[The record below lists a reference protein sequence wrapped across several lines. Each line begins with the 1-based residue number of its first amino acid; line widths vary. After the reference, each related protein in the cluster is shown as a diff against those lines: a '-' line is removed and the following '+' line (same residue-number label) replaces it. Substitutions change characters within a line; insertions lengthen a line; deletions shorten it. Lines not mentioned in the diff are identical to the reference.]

1 MFIIYTYTI
10 AGLAVIILTV
20 LVQNIVAAVAHRKH
34 SSYVPGKVAED
45 LSHDSFVFRS
55 HRTFHN
61 SLENVNQFIIPAIL
75 CMFVGVTPLY
85 LAILVWVYGLCR
97 IVHMALYYA
106 MATERNPSPR
116 TYFYMIGLVTN
127 LILYVLLF
135 ISLI

>member
-1 MFIIYTYTI
+1 MFTVYTYAI
-10 AGLAVIILTV
+10 AGLAVIIFTV
-20 LVQNIVAAVAHRKH
+20 LVQNIVAAVAHRKQ

-45 LSHDSFVFRS
+45 LSHNSFVFRS

-75 CMFVGVTPLY
+75 CMFVGVAPLY
-85 LAILVWVYGLCR
+85 MAILVWVYGLCR

-106 MATERNPSPR
+106 VATESNPSPR
-116 TYFYMIGLVTN
+116 TYFYMIGLVIN

-135 ISLI
+135 MALI

>member
-1 MFIIYTYTI
+1 MFTVYTYAI
-10 AGLAVIILTV
+10 AGLAVIIFTV
-20 LVQNIVAAVAHRKH
+20 LIQNIVAAVAHRKQ

-85 LAILVWVYGLCR
+85 LAILAWVYGLCR

>member
-20 LVQNIVAAVAHRKH
+20 LVQNIVAAVAHRKQ

-61 SLENVNQFIIPAIL
+61 SLENVNQFTIPAIL
-75 CMFVGVTPLY
+75 CMFVGVTPFY

-106 MATERNPSPR
+106 VATERNPSPR

-127 LILYVLLF
+127 LILYVLLL

>member
-1 MFIIYTYTI
+1 MFIVYTYTI
-10 AGLAVIILTV
+10 AGLAIIILTV
-20 LVQNIVAAVAHRKH
+20 LVQNIVAAVAHRKQ

-85 LAILVWVYGLCR
+85 LAILAWVYGLCR

-135 ISLI
+135 MSLI

>member
-10 AGLAVIILTV
+10 AGLAVIIFTV
-20 LVQNIVAAVAHRKH
+20 LVQNIVAAVAHRKQ

-61 SLENVNQFIIPAIL
+61 SLENVNQFTIPAIL
-75 CMFVGVTPLY
+75 CMFVGVTPFY

>member
-1 MFIIYTYTI
+1 MFTVYTYVI
-10 AGLAVIILTV
+10 AGLAVIIFTV
-20 LVQNIVAAVAHRKH
+20 LVQNIVAAVAHRKQ

-45 LSHDSFVFRS
+45 LSHNSFVFRS

-75 CMFVGVTPLY
+75 CMFVGVAPLY
-85 LAILVWVYGLCR
+85 MAILVWVYGLCR

-106 MATERNPSPR
+106 VATESNPSPR
-116 TYFYMIGLVTN
+116 TYFYMIGLVIN

-135 ISLI
+135 MALI

>member
-1 MFIIYTYTI
+1 
-10 AGLAVIILTV
+10 
-20 LVQNIVAAVAHRKH
+20 
-34 SSYVPGKVAED
+34 SYVPGKVAED

>member
-1 MFIIYTYTI
+1 MFTVYTYAI
-10 AGLAVIILTV
+10 AGLAVIIFTV
-20 LVQNIVAAVAHRKH
+20 LIQNIVAAMAHRKQ

-85 LAILVWVYGLCR
+85 LAILAWVYGLCR
-97 IVHMALYYA
+97 IVHMALYYG

-135 ISLI
+135 VSLI

>member
-1 MFIIYTYTI
+1 MFTVYTYAI
-10 AGLAVIILTV
+10 AGLAVIIFTV
-20 LVQNIVAAVAHRKH
+20 LIQNIVAAVAHRKQ

-85 LAILVWVYGLCR
+85 LAILAWVYGLCR
-97 IVHMALYYA
+97 IVHMALYYG

-116 TYFYMIGLVTN
+116 TYFYLIGLVTN

-135 ISLI
+135 VSLI

>member
-1 MFIIYTYTI
+1 MFTVYTYAI
-10 AGLAVIILTV
+10 AGLAVIIFTV
-20 LVQNIVAAVAHRKH
+20 LIQNIVAAVAHRKQ

-85 LAILVWVYGLCR
+85 LAILAWVYGLCR
-97 IVHMALYYA
+97 IVHMALYYG

-116 TYFYMIGLVTN
+116 TYFYMVGLVTN

>member
-20 LVQNIVAAVAHRKH
+20 LVQNIVAAVAHRKQ

-75 CMFVGVTPLY
+75 CMFVGVTPFY

-106 MATERNPSPR
+106 VATERNPSPR

>member
-1 MFIIYTYTI
+1 MFTVYTYAI
-10 AGLAVIILTV
+10 AGLAVIIFTV
-20 LVQNIVAAVAHRKH
+20 LIQNIVAAVAHRKQ

-75 CMFVGVTPLY
+75 CMFVSVTPLY
-85 LAILVWVYGLCR
+85 LAILAWVYGLCR
-97 IVHMALYYA
+97 IVHMALYYG

-135 ISLI
+135 VSLI

>member
-20 LVQNIVAAVAHRKH
+20 LVQNIVAAVAHRKQ

-85 LAILVWVYGLCR
+85 LAILVWEYKVYK
-97 IVHMALYYA
+97 
-106 MATERNPSPR
+106 
-116 TYFYMIGLVTN
+116 
-127 LILYVLLF
+127 
-135 ISLI
+135 

>member
-20 LVQNIVAAVAHRKH
+20 LVQNIVAAVAHRKQ

-61 SLENVNQFIIPAIL
+61 SLENVNQFTIPAIL
-75 CMFVGVTPLY
+75 CMFVGVTPFY

>member
-20 LVQNIVAAVAHRKH
+20 LVQNIVAAVAHRKQ

-61 SLENVNQFIIPAIL
+61 SLENVNQFTIPAIL

>member
-1 MFIIYTYTI
+1 MFTVYTYAI
-10 AGLAVIILTV
+10 AGLAVIIFTV
-20 LVQNIVAAVAHRKH
+20 LVQNIVAAVAHRKQ

-45 LSHDSFVFRS
+45 LSHNSFVFRS

-75 CMFVGVTPLY
+75 CMFVGVAPLY
-85 LAILVWVYGLCR
+85 MAILVWVYGLCR

-106 MATERNPSPR
+106 GATESNPSPR
-116 TYFYMIGLVTN
+116 TYFYMIGLVIN

-135 ISLI
+135 MALI

>member
-20 LVQNIVAAVAHRKH
+20 LVQNIVAAVAHRKQ

-61 SLENVNQFIIPAIL
+61 SLENVNQFTIPAIL
-75 CMFVGVTPLY
+75 CMFVGVTPFY

-106 MATERNPSPR
+106 VATERNPSPR